1 MLHTAEDLLTG
12 RREWKDRAG
21 EHDNECRRAQ
31 PRKATL
37 RGLAAQAFDLI
48 RIAGTHV
55 RDTTSGR
62 RKLPSEDGTK
72 KKQLRGPPHAPEIVD
87 STGYT
92 KVAMLLLRS
101 NPPSA
106 SLSKAS
112 RFLRIETRI
121 ADKKE
126 AAPKGGF

>member
-1 MLHTAEDLLTG
+1 
-12 RREWKDRAG
+12 
-21 EHDNECRRAQ
+21 
-31 PRKATL
+31 
-37 RGLAAQAFDLI
+37 
-48 RIAGTHV
+48 
-55 RDTTSGR
+55 
-62 RKLPSEDGTK
+62 
-72 KKQLRGPPHAPEIVD
+72 
-87 STGYT
+87 
-92 KVAMLLLRS
+92 MLLLRS